1 MRVFNRLLP
10 PHTTLLRIAE
20 VLVVLVVLVISYVM
34 CAEEGLARLT
44 TTGIQAGAV
53 GGVLLLC
60 LYFVDFYEPE
70 ITTHPVQSVSRIIQS
85 VGLTMLIIA
94 PFPQMVAPR
103 VNDPSPV
110 LIAMLLAGICLST
123 SRYVFAEIARRPGFS
138 EAAVVWGSGALA
150 ANIIQEVNRRPDI
163 GIRILGI
170 VDQSFAGDS
179 FAGVRYLGTPELM
192 WTMGGSGPVR
202 RIIIAI
208 DERRGSLPVE
218 RLMAVK
224 AAGMSVEDGAELY
237 EELTGKVWLGT
248 FSVTRLL
255 FSRKLRPSP
264 ARLFV
269 KRVFSVLFAIIAL
282 LLTFPVML
290 ITALL
295 IRLDST
301 GPVILRQTRV
311 GENGRHFTLF
321 KFRSMKVN
329 AVGYAPATHNDP
341 RCTRV
346 GKWIRRLRVDELPQL
361 FNILRG
367 DMYFVGP
374 RPFLPDQEATFV
386 HEIPF
391 YRQRWAVRPGATG
404 WAQVHRDY
412 CTSIE
417 DNIEKLSYDLFYIK
431 NLSTAL
437 DILTLL
443 KTVKVLLLGRGGR

>member
-1 MRVFNRLLP
+1 MRVSDRLLP
-10 PHTTLLRIAE
+10 PRTTLLKLAE
-20 VLVVLVVLVISYVM
+20 VLVVLTVMAGAFVM
-34 CAEEGLARLT
+34 CTVGGLASLT
-44 TTGIQAGAV
+44 ASGIQAGVV

-70 ITTHPVQSVSRIIQS
+70 ITTHRNQSVSRIVQS

-94 PFPQMVAPR
+94 PFPPMLAPTL
-103 VNDPSPV
+103 NSPISA
-110 LIAMLLAGICLST
+110 LTGMLLAGISLSA
-123 SRYVFAEIARRPGFS
+123 SRWLFAEIARRPAFS

-150 ANIIQEVNRRPDI
+150 ANIIHELHRRPDI

-170 VDQSFAGDS
+170 VDQKFARDT

-192 WTMGGSGPVR
+192 WTMGGAGPIR

-218 RLMAVK
+218 KLMEVK
-224 AAGMSVEDGAELY
+224 ATGLSVEDGAELY

-255 FSRKLRPSP
+255 FSRKLQPSP
-264 ARLFV
+264 ARLLV
-269 KRVFSVLFAIIAL
+269 KRVLSVLFAVITL

-290 ITALL
+290 ITGLL

-311 GENGRHFTLF
+311 GQNGRHFTLF

-329 AVGYAPATHNDP
+329 AGDHAPATQNDP

-346 GKWIRRLRVDELPQL
+346 GKWIRRLRIDELPQL

-374 RPFLPDQEATFV
+374 RPFLPDQEASFV

-391 YRQRWAVRPGATG
+391 YGQRWAVRPGATG

-412 CTSIE
+412 CVSVE

-431 NLSTAL
+431 NLSMAL
-437 DILTLL
+437 DLLTLL